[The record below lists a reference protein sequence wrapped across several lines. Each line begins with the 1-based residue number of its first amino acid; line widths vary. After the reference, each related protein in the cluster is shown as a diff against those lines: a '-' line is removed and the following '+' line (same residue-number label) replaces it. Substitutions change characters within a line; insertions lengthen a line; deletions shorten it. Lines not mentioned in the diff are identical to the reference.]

1 MIDHLSI
8 GVADL
13 ARSKAFYEAALA
25 PLGYACRVEMRD
37 ACGFGP
43 AEAEK
48 GAIGAHALA
57 FWIGHEPKLAAALD
71 GHVCFGATSR
81 EAVDAFHRAALAAG
95 ARDNGAPGLRPHY
108 HPNYYAAFVVDPD
121 GYRLE
126 AVIHDIQ

>member
-13 ARSKAFYEAALA
+13 ARSKAFYDAALA
-25 PLGYACRVEMRD
+25 PLGYACLVETEDSYSYGRS
-37 ACGFGP
+37 G
-43 AEAEK
+43 EEQ

-57 FWIGHEPKLAAALD
+57 FWIGLAPGLRAPLD
-71 GHVCFGATSR
+71 GHVSFRAPGR
-81 EAVDAFHRAALAAG
+81 KAVDAFHRAALAAG

-108 HPNYYAAFVVDPD
+108 HPNYYAAFVVDPE

-126 AVIHDIQ
+126 AVTHEAQ